1 MYPLSEKPYPKIDG
15 FLEQLHSHAALRVH
29 TNVMSTQIFGEAE
42 DVFAA
47 VQKAITTVYQN
58 EGQCPFVLKLLHG
71 DVSDMSVKN
80 YGS

>member
-1 MYPLSEKPYPKIDG
+1 MYPLAEKPFPKIDD
-15 FLEQLHSHAALRVH
+15 FLEQLHSQATLRVH

-47 VQKAITTVYQN
+47 VQKAITTVYQS
-58 EGQCPFVLKLLHG
+58 EEQCPFVLKVLHG
-71 DVSDMSVKN
+71 DVSEMSIKK